1 MTFTEE
7 EYRLMRRAH
16 IPTNDEKFLIM
27 LDRACEF
34 HRTNKDDPYGIDVA
48 VRCALIEV
56 REAFAESH
64 GLPML
69 KREAI
74 STTPHTD

>member
-1 MTFTEE
+1 MTFTDEE
-7 EYRLMRRAH
+7 LAMLKQHTTRLG
-16 IPTNDEKFLIM
+16 PNEKFLTL

-34 HRTNKDDPYGIDVA
+34 HRTNPNDNYGISNA
-48 VRCALIEV
+48 VICTLTEV

-69 KREAI
+69 KREA
-74 STTPHTD
+74 TK